1 MGKKRII
8 LWAAAG
14 LFLSAVLTG
23 CGPMGQIRNVV
34 NSSKDGEIIEEAAS
48 GENGSIAAG
57 STDSDTDHIAG
68 EEKEAAPAAPVLGEE
83 NGQGYDG
90 FEYLYEEI
98 LTAYM
103 EEEEESGRIKRKAV
117 IVYIPK
123 GDDSGINKELPGT
136 AYADT
141 MGVSFCFSLNPYA
154 IDGQE
159 KKPLE
164 KKLEDYVDW
173 MYNNGTE
180 EGFYGTVYEDMEISG
195 VRKLDKDAA
204 SITVKYC
211 FYDDWNQEYSVF
223 YNIYYLKQLEP
234 DLLALLE
241 IEIDSREATAKT
253 PELLEEIKAFYEVDL
268 GWDSK
273 EAQKKL
279 DAYLADIEEN
289 GRTFGTLRFRF
300 PEGWDIDENYSDY
313 EKTIYAPG
321 GDSDGAGCGIGII
334 SVYAGSQAE
343 DLMGWIGG
351 EEDMQEYIQEA
362 MGGLEEFS
370 LQKVEDYGETYI
382 GKTMMME
389 FVYNEEGEM
398 AGCRMYLGG
407 KDDYIYIIVAMQY
420 QWLEMNTFD
429 VAEEL
434 IEKGMT
440 DG

>member
-1 MGKKRII
+1 MGKKGII

-14 LFLSAVLTG
+14 LLMSAVLTG

-34 NSSKDGEIIEEAAS
+34 NSSGDGKIEEETAK
-48 GENGSIAAG
+48 EDVGSMNN
-57 STDSDTDHIAG
+57 DDDHIAG
-68 EEKEAAPAAPVLGEE
+68 EEEDAAPAVPVLGAD

-98 LTAYM
+98 LTSHM

-123 GDDSGINKELPGT
+123 GEDSGINNDLPGT

-141 MGVSFCFSLNPYA
+141 MGVSFYFSLNPYE
-154 IDGQE
+154 IDE
-159 KKPLE
+159 KEKRPLE
-164 KKLEDYVDW
+164 KKLEDYVTGI
-173 MYNNGTE
+173 YNGGVE
-180 EGFYGTVYEDMEISG
+180 EGAYGTALEDMEISG
-195 VRKLDKDAA
+195 VRKLENDAA

-211 FYDDWNQEYSVF
+211 FFDQWEQEYSVF
-223 YNIYYLKQLEP
+223 YNIYYLRQLEP
-234 DLLALLE
+234 DLLALLK

-253 PELLEEIKAFYEVDL
+253 PELLEEIEAFYEVDL
-268 GWDSK
+268 EWDSK

-279 DAYLADIEEN
+279 DNYLADIEKN
-289 GRTFGTLRFRF
+289 GRVFGTLKFRF
-300 PEGWDIDENYSDY
+300 PAGWEIDGDYSDY

-334 SVYAGSQAE
+334 SVYAGGEAE
-343 DLMGWIGG
+343 ELMGWLGG
-351 EEDMQEYIQEA
+351 EEDMQGYVQEA
-362 MGGLEEFS
+362 MGELDEFS
-370 LQKVEDYGETYI
+370 LQKAEDCGETYI

-389 FVYNEEGEM
+389 FVYSEEGEM
-398 AGCRMYLGG
+398 AACRMYLGG
-407 KDDYIYIIVAMQY
+407 KDGYIYIIVAMQY

-434 IEKGMT
+434 IE
-440 DG
+440 DGTADG